1 MDFADYFE
9 KKFNHPVFPH
19 FAKPRL
25 YEDATRF
32 ICKSAAGF
40 LFKLSGVFL
49 KFLLNNFTVTFRDL
63 SEIVLCLTRFHQNF
77 NVFQ

>member
-25 YEDATRF
+25 YEGATQF
-32 ICKSAAGF
+32 ICKYAAGF
-40 LFKLSGVFL
+40 LFKLSRIFL
-49 KFLLNNFTVTFRDL
+49 KFSLNNFTVIFRDL
-63 SEIVLCLTRFHQNF
+63 SEIVNRLTRFH
-77 NVFQ
+77 

>member
-25 YEDATRF
+25 YEGATQF
-32 ICKSAAGF
+32 ICKYAARF
-40 LFKLSGVFL
+40 LFKLSRIFL
-49 KFLLNNFTVTFRDL
+49 KFLLNNYAVIFRDL
-63 SEIVLCLTRFHQNF
+63 SEKILRLTPFH
-77 NVFQ
+77 